1 MKSKITYNI
10 LIFLS
15 MTIFHAASLFGNQ
28 QSQASRAYEEKGAQ
42 LMKSASEKLK
52 SLSSLKIDFTYVMEN
67 STIDIHEKME
77 GSLFSKGDKYR
88 MHVGDNLFI
97 SDGET
102 VWSYMEDID
111 EVHINDVENTE
122 GALTPTSL
130 LEEFDTQFRSTFIRQ
145 EQHAGRLVDIIDLVP
160 HNAQVFFKYR
170 IAIDSGTNMMAYAVA
185 YDRHGGTYTYTI
197 NSYENNLPIPDSNF
211 SFSAANY
218 PDVEI
223 IDLR

>member
-1 MKSKITYNI
+1 MKFKTTYKT
-10 LIFLS
+10 LIFLC
-15 MTIFHAASLFGNQ
+15 MTIMHAASLFANH
-28 QSQASRAYEEKGAQ
+28 QSQPSRVYEEKGAQ

-67 STIDIHEKME
+67 STMDIHEKME
-77 GSLFSKGDKYR
+77 GSLVSRGDKYR

-111 EVHINDVENTE
+111 EVHINLVENTE

-145 EQHAGRLVDIIDLVP
+145 EHHGGRLVDIIDLIP

-170 IAIDSGTNMMAYAVA
+170 IAIDPGTNMMSYAIA

-197 NSYENNLPIPDSNF
+197 NRVEINIPIPDSNF

-218 PDVEI
+218 PGVEI

>member
-1 MKSKITYNI
+1 MTFKTTYKT
-10 LIFLS
+10 LLFLC
-15 MTIFHAASLFGNQ
+15 MVTLHAASLFANQ
-28 QSQASRAYEEKGAQ
+28 QSQPSRAYEEKGAQ
-42 LMKSASEKLK
+42 LMKNASEKLK

-77 GSLFSKGDKYR
+77 GSLVSKGDKYR

-111 EVHINDVENTE
+111 EVHINHVENTE

-145 EQHAGRLVDIIDLVP
+145 EQHLGRLVDIIDLIP

-170 IAIDSGTNMMAYAVA
+170 VAIDSNTNMMAYAIA
-185 YDRHGGTYTYTI
+185 YDRHGGTYTYTV
-197 NSYENNLPIPDSNF
+197 NRYENNLPIPDSNF
-211 SFSAANY
+211 SFSPSTY
-218 PDVEI
+218 PGVEI